1 MQVIAVRTY
10 PAAGEPGIEH
20 ASVAIT
26 ERGLT
31 GDRPKK
37 APVSIVGA
45 DRADSTRSNLVLSVS
60 TAEVVAMVGQ
70 VIQLGSVTMVLEGA
84 AGSCPGLYA
93 AVGQDGTLA
102 VGDTVIVLD

>member
-1 MQVIAVRTY
+1 
-10 PAAGEPGIEH
+10 
-20 ASVAIT
+20 
-26 ERGLT
+26 
-31 GDRPKK
+31 
-37 APVSIVGA
+37 
-45 DRADSTRSNLVLSVS
+45 
-60 TAEVVAMVGQ
+60 MVGQ